1 MFCDG
6 LYGTLLFLDI
16 AYSLKKKKT
25 EFTHRRKWFQMSSK
39 NPKKTNAKYS
49 SNHKGLLYC
58 HKWGNSD
65 DNNQPEGAD

>member
-16 AYSLKKKKT
+16 AYSLKKKKLNSPT
-25 EFTHRRKWFQMSSK
+25 DVSGFRCRPK

-58 HKWGNSD
+58 HKRGNSD